1 MILDIVGLQ
10 ISVPE
15 FILTIISFFLFMFL
29 LNKFLF
35 KPVLSFMDAR
45 KARIDEGLAEG
56 KKAEAALE
64 ENKAQLAQE
73 LAQTGAD
80 ARGVINAA
88 RSDAEKAKGEVLNAA
103 HAEAEQLHK
112 NVRERVKNEEKA
124 EGRNMEKPPQKRS
137 ETGSLVVTKSYGTR
151 QRPPINATGSGAIAG
166 KENASTFAGRNEDTA
181 PQKAAQVPPER
192 IPELFRDKR
201 VEEWRASSDES
212 SGKRDGDSG
221 QGGNG
226 DEVDTDELN
235 EELDDLNC
243 IREDYS
249 GEATGIGPEEIDLII
264 DLCNGKDIPTDKR
277 LSLLRAI
284 HHIKDTQ
291 IERSILESINGSDS
305 RISKFLDEAEQM
317 SEAAPDSD

>member
-56 KKAEAALE
+56 KKAESALE

-73 LAQTGAD
+73 LAQTGAE

-112 NVRERVKNEEKA
+112 NVRERVKSEEKA
-124 EGRNMEKPPQKRS
+124 AVGEID
-137 ETGSLVVTKSYGTR
+137 GSM
-151 QRPPINATGSGAIAG
+151 
-166 KENASTFAGRNEDTA
+166 
-181 PQKAAQVPPER
+181 
-192 IPELFRDKR
+192 PEL
-201 VEEWRASSDES
+201 VALLSD
-212 SGKRDGDSG
+212 RLV
-221 QGGNG
+221 GGGAQDNKA
-226 DEVDTDELN
+226 LI
-235 EELDDLNC
+235 DDC
-243 IREDYS
+243 VRKTKE
-249 GEATGIGPEEIDLII
+249 
-264 DLCNGKDIPTDKR
+264 
-277 LSLLRAI
+277 
-284 HHIKDTQ
+284 
-291 IERSILESINGSDS
+291 
-305 RISKFLDEAEQM
+305 
-317 SEAAPDSD
+317 

>member
-35 KPVLSFMDAR
+35 KPVLSFMDARKARIDER

-112 NVRERVKNEEKA
+112 NVRERVKSEEKA
-124 EGRNMEKPPQKRS
+124 AVGEID
-137 ETGSLVVTKSYGTR
+137 GSM
-151 QRPPINATGSGAIAG
+151 
-166 KENASTFAGRNEDTA
+166 
-181 PQKAAQVPPER
+181 
-192 IPELFRDKR
+192 PEL
-201 VEEWRASSDES
+201 VALLSD
-212 SGKRDGDSG
+212 RLV
-221 QGGNG
+221 GGGAQDNKA
-226 DEVDTDELN
+226 LI
-235 EELDDLNC
+235 DDC
-243 IREDYS
+243 V
-249 GEATGIGPEEIDLII
+249 
-264 DLCNGKDIPTDKR
+264 
-277 LSLLRAI
+277 
-284 HHIKDTQ
+284 
-291 IERSILESINGSDS
+291 
-305 RISKFLDEAEQM
+305 SKTKE
-317 SEAAPDSD
+317 

>member
-112 NVRERVKNEEKA
+112 NVRERVKTEEKA
-124 EGRNMEKPPQKRS
+124 AVGEIDGL
-137 ETGSLVVTKSYGTR
+137 SLCCPTVLS
-151 QRPPINATGSGAIAG
+151 
-166 KENASTFAGRNEDTA
+166 
-181 PQKAAQVPPER
+181 AAQR
-192 IPELFRDKR
+192 ITRR
-201 VEEWRASSDES
+201 SSTIVSAKPRND
-212 SGKRDGDSG
+212 
-221 QGGNG
+221 
-226 DEVDTDELN
+226 
-235 EELDDLNC
+235 
-243 IREDYS
+243 
-249 GEATGIGPEEIDLII
+249 
-264 DLCNGKDIPTDKR
+264 
-277 LSLLRAI
+277 
-284 HHIKDTQ
+284 
-291 IERSILESINGSDS
+291 
-305 RISKFLDEAEQM
+305 
-317 SEAAPDSD
+317 PDV